1 MTRGRG
7 APWFAVNEQVH
18 SLLCPILIR
27 MSFANPPEGRFVLF
41 PNTPAPVDD
50 GSKPVRIYTNGV
62 FDTFHHGH
70 ARLLKQ
76 AKELYPNVYLIVGG
90 M

>member
-1 MTRGRG
+1 MTRGLV
-7 APWFAVNEQVH
+7 APRFEVNERVH
-18 SLLCPILIR
+18 SLLRRVLIN

-41 PNTPAPVDD
+41 PNSPAPVDD